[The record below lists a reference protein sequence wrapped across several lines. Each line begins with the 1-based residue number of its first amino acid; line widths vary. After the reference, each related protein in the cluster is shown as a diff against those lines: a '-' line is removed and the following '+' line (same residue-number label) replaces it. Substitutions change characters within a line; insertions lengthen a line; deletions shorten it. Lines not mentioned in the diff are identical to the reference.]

1 LGQSGQRKNKNEM
14 SVVRPLQI
22 AYNYQVATE
31 PITLAEAKA
40 WLQIDFNDW
49 DSLLTNQLIPAA
61 RIESEKASG
70 MLYVQR
76 NVTISNNKR
85 DERIYPIGPW
95 VSDVTTDET
104 EIENYTYSAG
114 FNNSNPLPQDLKV
127 AMLRRIATDFA
138 YRQNLITVQEQ
149 YAQKNSITTELKY
162 RADLF
167 V

>member
-1 LGQSGQRKNKNEM
+1 M
-14 SVVRPLQI
+14 SATKPLEI

-40 WLQIDFNDW
+40 WMQIDFNDW
-49 DSLLTNQLIPAA
+49 DSLITNQLIPAA

-76 NVTISNNKR
+76 NVTISNNRR

-95 VSDVTTDET
+95 VADVTTDET
-104 EIENYTYSAG
+104 EIENYVYSAG
-114 FNNSNPLPQDLKV
+114 FNNSNLLPQDLKI

>member
-1 LGQSGQRKNKNEM
+1 M
-14 SVVRPLQI
+14 STTKPLQI
-22 AYNYQVATE
+22 VYNYQVATE

-40 WLQIDFNDW
+40 WMQIDFNDW
-49 DSLLTNQLIPAA
+49 DSLITNQLIPAA

-95 VSDVTTDET
+95 VEDVTTDET
-104 EIENYTYSAG
+104 ETENYVYSAG
-114 FNNSNPLPQDLKV
+114 FNNSNLLPQDLKI

>member
-1 LGQSGQRKNKNEM
+1 
-14 SVVRPLQI
+14 
-22 AYNYQVATE
+22 
-31 PITLAEAKA
+31 
-40 WLQIDFNDW
+40 
-49 DSLLTNQLIPAA
+49 
-61 RIESEKASG
+61 
-70 MLYVQR
+70 
-76 NVTISNNKR
+76 VTISNNKR

>member
-1 LGQSGQRKNKNEM
+1 M
-14 SVVRPLQI
+14 SATKPLEI

-40 WLQIDFNDW
+40 WMQIDYTDW
-49 DSLLTNQLIPAA
+49 DSLITNQLIPAA
-61 RIESEKASG
+61 R

-95 VSDVTTDET
+95 VADVTTDET
-104 EIENYTYSAG
+104 EIENYVYSAG
-114 FNNSNPLPQDLKV
+114 FNNSNLLPQDLKI

>member
-1 LGQSGQRKNKNEM
+1 M
-14 SVVRPLQI
+14 SVVRPLEI

-40 WLQIDFNDW
+40 WLQIDFTDW
-49 DSLLTNQLIPAA
+49 DTLLTNQLIPAA

-85 DERIYPIGPW
+85 DQRIYPIGPW
-95 VSDVTTDET
+95 VADVTVDET
-104 EIENYTYSAG
+104 EIANYTYSAG

>member
-1 LGQSGQRKNKNEM
+1 M
-14 SVVRPLQI
+14 STTKPLQI

-49 DSLLTNQLIPAA
+49 DSLLTGQLIPAA

-76 NVTISNNKR
+76 NVTVSNNKR

-95 VSDVTTDET
+95 VADVTTDET

-114 FNNSNPLPQDLKV
+114 FNSTNILPQDLRI
-127 AMLRRIATDFA
+127 AMLKRIATDFA
-138 YRQNLITVQEQ
+138 YRQNMISVQEQ
-149 YAQKNSITTELKY
+149 YLQKASITTELKY

>member
-1 LGQSGQRKNKNEM
+1 M

-22 AYNYQVATE
+22 AYDYQVATE

-40 WLQIDFNDW
+40 WMQIDFSDW
-49 DSLLTNQLIPAA
+49 NTLIEDELIPAA

-70 MLYVQR
+70 MLYVER
-76 NVTISNNKR
+76 DVTISNNKR

-95 VSDVTTDET
+95 VEDVTTDET
-104 EIENYTYSAG
+104 EIENYVYTAG
-114 FNNSNPLPQDLKV
+114 FNEDNPLPQDLKI

>member
-1 LGQSGQRKNKNEM
+1 M

-40 WLQIDFNDW
+40 WMQIDFNDW
-49 DSLLTNQLIPAA
+49 DTLITNELIPAA
-61 RIESEKASG
+61 RIESEKVSG
-70 MLYVQR
+70 MLYVER
-76 NVTISNNKR
+76 NVTISNNKH
-85 DERIYPIGPW
+85 DQRIYPIGPW
-95 VSDVTTDET
+95 VEDVTADET
-104 EIENYTYSAG
+104 EIKNYTYLAG
-114 FNNSNPLPQDLKV
+114 FNEDNQLPQDLRI

-138 YRQNLITVQEQ
+138 YRQNMITVQEQ

>member
-1 LGQSGQRKNKNEM
+1 M
-14 SVVRPLQI
+14 SVVRPLDI

-40 WLQIDFNDW
+40 WLQIDYNDW

-95 VSDVTTDET
+95 VADVTTDET
-104 EIENYTYSAG
+104 EIENYVYSAG

>member
-1 LGQSGQRKNKNEM
+1 M
-14 SVVRPLQI
+14 SVVRPLEI

-40 WLQIDFNDW
+40 WMQIDFSDW
-49 DSLLTNQLIPAA
+49 DSLITNQLIPAA

-95 VSDVTTDET
+95 VADVTTDET
-104 EIENYTYSAG
+104 EIANYTYSAG

-138 YRQNLITVQEQ
+138 YRQNMITVQEQ

>member
-1 LGQSGQRKNKNEM
+1 
-14 SVVRPLQI
+14 
-22 AYNYQVATE
+22 
-31 PITLAEAKA
+31 LAEAKA
-40 WLQIDFNDW
+40 WLQIDFTDW
-49 DSLLTNQLIPAA
+49 DNLLTNELIPAA

-95 VSDVTTDET
+95 VADVTADET
-104 EIENYTYSAG
+104 EVKNYTYSAG
-114 FNNSNPLPQDLKV
+114 FNNSNPLPQDLQI

>member
-1 LGQSGQRKNKNEM
+1 M
-14 SVVRPLQI
+14 SATKPLEI

-40 WLQIDFNDW
+40 WMQIDYTDW
-49 DSLLTNQLIPAA
+49 DSLITNQLIPAA

-95 VSDVTTDET
+95 VADVTTDET
-104 EIENYTYSAG
+104 EIENYVYSAG
-114 FNNSNPLPQDLKV
+114 FNNSNLLPQDLKI